1 MLTLLTYPGTP
12 TAFSLSP
19 FCVKAAML
27 LARSGLPWQREDLS
41 DPRKMPHQKLP
52 VLKTPERLVA
62 DSDGIR
68 DWLEEQ
74 GLDFDEGLSPQNRAR
89 ARALTHMAEDHLYF
103 HAVQDRW
110 NNDAVWP
117 AIRDSYFSS
126 IPGLLRGPITRGLRK
141 TVQRGLG
148 FQGTARFAPHERM
161 HRVDKDLRAVADLL
175 QDHPFL
181 MGDAICSADLSMGPM
196 LAALAETPVE
206 TDLTR
211 RVTGDAA
218 LTGYIDRVRQTVPLP

>member
-1 MLTLLTYPGTP
+1 
-12 TAFSLSP
+12 
-19 FCVKAAML
+19 
-27 LARSGLPWQREDLS
+27 
-41 DPRKMPHQKLP
+41 
-52 VLKTPERLVA
+52 
-62 DSDGIR
+62 
-68 DWLEEQ
+68 
-74 GLDFDEGLSPQNRAR
+74 
-89 ARALTHMAEDHLYF
+89 
-103 HAVQDRW
+103 
-110 NNDAVWP
+110 
-117 AIRDSYFSS
+117 
-126 IPGLLRGPITRGLRK
+126 
-141 TVQRGLG
+141 
-148 FQGTARFAPHERM
+148 M

>member
-52 VLKTPERLVA
+52 VMKTPERLVA

-74 GLDFDEGLSPQNRAR
+74 GLDFDEGLSPQDRAR

-103 HAVQDRW
+103 PRGSRPMEQRCCLARDPRQLFLLDPGTV
-110 NNDAVWP
+110 AWP
-117 AIRDSYFSS
+117 DNPQLAQNGSARPWF
-126 IPGLLRGPITRGLRK
+126 PGHG
-141 TVQRGLG
+141 
-148 FQGTARFAPHERM
+148 
-161 HRVDKDLRAVADLL
+161 
-175 QDHPFL
+175 
-181 MGDAICSADLSMGPM
+181 
-196 LAALAETPVE
+196 ALCPA
-206 TDLTR
+206 
-211 RVTGDAA
+211 
-218 LTGYIDRVRQTVPLP
+218 